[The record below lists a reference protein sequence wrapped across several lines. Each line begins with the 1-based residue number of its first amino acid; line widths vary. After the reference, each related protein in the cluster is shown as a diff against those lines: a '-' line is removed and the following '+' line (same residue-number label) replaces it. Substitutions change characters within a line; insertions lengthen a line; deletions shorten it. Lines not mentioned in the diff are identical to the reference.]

1 MSGKIRQS
9 LRATFY
15 LLQCIFF
22 STIFLFRKKK
32 KRETRYYFSLCA
44 IFKDEAR
51 YFKEW
56 IEYHKIVGVD
66 HIYLYNNFSTD
77 NYMEILRP
85 YIDEDYVT
93 LTEWPYEISQIAA
106 YQDCYDRHRNQ
117 TFWLM
122 FLDLDEFI
130 CPLKETDVRKW
141 MSGYE
146 KYPAVIMYW
155 LMFGTNGKIRY
166 TPDRLVIEEFTN
178 SWDAIRNVGK
188 QVLNTAYEPVKMYH
202 HHIFCKLKWLG
213 MTWRV
218 PMVNELKKFI
228 PNPGHEKCPAKNSIQ
243 INHYWSKCL
252 DEYIRKINKGDMFD
266 LKHDEIRKK
275 MDFFYW
281 HEYQNVAENKVIYRF
296 LAELKMRLGNISV
309 KFK

>member
-1 MSGKIRQS
+1 
-9 LRATFY
+9 
-15 LLQCIFF
+15 
-22 STIFLFRKKK
+22 
-32 KRETRYYFSLCA
+32 
-44 IFKDEAR
+44 
-51 YFKEW
+51 
-56 IEYHKIVGVD
+56 
-66 HIYLYNNFSTD
+66 
-77 NYMEILRP
+77 
-85 YIDEDYVT
+85 
-93 LTEWPYEISQIAA
+93 
-106 YQDCYDRHRNQ
+106 
-117 TFWLM
+117 
-122 FLDLDEFI
+122 
-130 CPLKETDVRKW
+130 
-141 MSGYE
+141 
-146 KYPAVIMYW
+146 
-155 LMFGTNGKIRY
+155 
-166 TPDRLVIEEFTN
+166 
-178 SWDAIRNVGK
+178 
-188 QVLNTAYEPVKMYH
+188 
-202 HHIFCKLKWLG
+202 